1 MFDNLILSDPKT
13 KKTQGLGGTTFS
25 FVVHGVLIY
34 LAVLATAKGAEV
46 VQEIAADTT
55 MVFLTEQQDEPEP
68 EPEPEEPPP
77 QQIVNLNPPPK
88 GFQTVSAPIDI
99 PTDIPPIDLTQRF
112 DPRDF
117 SGVGVEGGVFSGV
130 EGGTGPVDLTQ
141 TFLEAAV
148 DEPPERLTGPPLR
161 YPEMLR
167 QAGIEGSVVLE
178 FVIDT
183 TGHVEASSMKVISS
197 TNRAFEGPAMDAIR
211 RSTYRPGRV
220 RGVAVRVL
228 VQQSVSFTIQRDAF
242 DREDD

>member
-1 MFDNLILSDPKT
+1 MFDNLILSNPT
-13 KKTQGLGGTTFS
+13 KKPRWAGGTAFS
-25 FVVHGVLIY
+25 MVTHFVLIY

-46 VQEIAADTT
+46 VQEIATDTT
-55 MVFLTEQQDEPEP
+55 MVFLTEHQDEPEP
-68 EPEPEEPPP
+68 EPEPEEPQP

-167 QAGIEGSVVLE
+167 QAGIEGSVILE

-183 TGHVEASSMKVISS
+183 SGHVEASSMKVISS

-220 RGVAVRVL
+220 RGVPVRVL
-228 VQQSVSFTIQRDAF
+228 VQQSVTFNIQRDAF
-242 DREDD
+242 DRED

>member
-1 MFDNLILSDPKT
+1 MP
-13 KKTQGLGGTTFS
+13 GTLMS
-25 FVVHGVLIY
+25 LALHVVLIY
-34 LAVLATAKGAEV
+34 AAVMATQTGAEMLS
-46 VQEIAADTT
+46 EDIKDTT
-55 MVFLTEQQDEPEP
+55 MIFLTEQPDEPEP

-88 GFQTVSAPIDI
+88 GFQTVTAPVDI
-99 PTDIPPIDLTQRF
+99 PTDIPPIDLTERF

-117 SGVGVEGGVFSGV
+117 SGEGVEGGVFSGV
-130 EGGTGPVDLTQ
+130 VGGTGPVDLTQ

-148 DEPPERLTGPPLR
+148 DEPPERLSGPSPR

-167 QAGIEGSVVLE
+167 QAGIEGHVTLE

-183 TGHVEASSMKVISS
+183 TGRVEASSIKVLAS
-197 TNRAFEGPAMDAIR
+197 TNRAFEAPAKDVIR

-228 VQQSVSFTIQRDAF
+228 VQQSIGFTIQRD
-242 DREDD
+242 

>member
-1 MFDNLILSDPKT
+1 MFDNLILSAPK
-13 KKTQGLGGTTFS
+13 KKRGRGMPGTLMS
-25 FVVHGVLIY
+25 LALHVVLIY
-34 LAVLATAKGAEV
+34 AAVMATQTGAEMLS
-46 VQEIAADTT
+46 EDIKDTT
-55 MVFLTEQQDEPEP
+55 MIFLTEQPDEPEP

-88 GFQTVSAPIDI
+88 GFQTVTAPVDI
-99 PTDIPPIDLTQRF
+99 PTDIPPIDLTERF

-117 SGVGVEGGVFSGV
+117 SGEGVEGGVFSGV
-130 EGGTGPVDLTQ
+130 VGGTGPVDLTQ

-148 DEPPERLTGPPLR
+148 DEPPERLSGPSPR

-167 QAGIEGSVVLE
+167 QAGIEGHVTLE

-183 TGHVEASSMKVISS
+183 TGRVEASSLKVLAS
-197 TNRAFEGPAMDAIR
+197 TNRAFEAPAKDVIR

-228 VQQSVSFTIQRDAF
+228 VQQSIGFTIQRD
-242 DREDD
+242 